1 MDMKINLVEDLE
13 YVKYAIRD
21 LVPIAED
28 LERRGMRIIYLNIG
42 DPLKYDFQTP
52 KHIIEAAYK
61 AMLENKNYYGPSH
74 GLRELREAI
83 ARHEKSMNNVD
94 LDPDDIIITLGV
106 SEAISFVTRILLK
119 PGDEIL
125 IPSPAYPLYLSIPII
140 YNGRAVEYRM
150 IEEEGWRPDIDD
162 IRRKISDRTR
172 YIVVINPN
180 NPTGAVYSSNDV
192 KEIVDLAG
200 EYNIPIV
207 SDEIYNK
214 IIFDDVDYSSPAS
227 LSNDVPVFVMN
238 GFSKAYLMTGWRVG
252 YVYLANVEEDVRERV
267 REYLLKLAR
276 LRLCINT
283 PAQYAALAALE
294 GPQDHIIEMNNKF
307 RSRMELIY
315 KRLMDI
321 GVFESTKPKAAFYI
335 FPRITDEKLSDDKDF
350 AYKLLTEAGVFLVH
364 GSGFGVYGR
373 SHVRIVTLPPEH
385 MINEAMDRIEEYIS
399 RLIAGS

>member
-28 LERRGMRIIYLNIG
+28 LERGGIRIIYLNIG
-42 DPLKYDFQTP
+42 DPLKYAFQTL
-52 KHIIEAAYK
+52 KYIIKVAYK
-61 AMLENKNYYGPSH
+61 AMLENRNYYGPSH

-83 ARHEKSMNNVD
+83 VGHGKSINNIDV
-94 LDPDDIIITLGV
+94 DPDDIIITLGV

-125 IPSPAYPLYLSIPII
+125 TPSPAYPPYLSIPII

-150 IEEEGWRPDIDD
+150 IEEEGWRPDIDN

-180 NPTGAVYSSNDV
+180 NPTGAVYSSRDV

-214 IIFDDVDYSSPAS
+214 IIFDDLDYSSPAS
-227 LSNDVPVFVMN
+227 LSNDVPVFVLN

-252 YVYLANVEEDVRERV
+252 YIYLANAEEDV
-267 REYLLKLAR
+267 
-276 LRLCINT
+276 
-283 PAQYAALAALE
+283 
-294 GPQDHIIEMNNKF
+294 G
-307 RSRMELIY
+307 
-315 KRLMDI
+315 
-321 GVFESTKPKAAFYI
+321 
-335 FPRITDEKLSDDKDF
+335 
-350 AYKLLTEAGVFLVH
+350 
-364 GSGFGVYGR
+364 
-373 SHVRIVTLPPEH
+373 IVILPPEH
-385 MINEAMDRIEEYIS
+385 MINEAMDRIKKYIS
-399 RLIAGS
+399 RLEIGS

>member
-207 SDEIYNK
+207 L
-214 IIFDDVDYSSPAS
+214 S
-227 LSNDVPVFVMN
+227 L
-238 GFSKAYLMTGWRVG
+238 
-252 YVYLANVEEDVRERV
+252 
-267 REYLLKLAR
+267 
-276 LRLCINT
+276 I
-283 PAQYAALAALE
+283 
-294 GPQDHIIEMNNKF
+294 HI
-307 RSRMELIY
+307 
-315 KRLMDI
+315 
-321 GVFESTKPKAAFYI
+321 
-335 FPRITDEKLSDDKDF
+335 
-350 AYKLLTEAGVFLVH
+350 
-364 GSGFGVYGR
+364 
-373 SHVRIVTLPPEH
+373 
-385 MINEAMDRIEEYIS
+385 
-399 RLIAGS
+399 